1 MHSWI
6 CHVNP
11 PKGRKRI
18 EVTTTLLILAI
29 VTVYLRFIAR
39 RWARLAVGIDE
50 WTLVG
55 ALVLVLAIYVEG
67 LVWVLHGGIG
77 KHVTELSLAELTVL
91 FKCYLAYWVT
101 FTATFA
107 LSKLSVLLFYAQLSP
122 IRGFRVA
129 YSVVGFLVVALA
141 ISICTVE
148 FFQCGPFHFIWD
160 KTIPGGVSYPMTR
173 IFYWTAIPTLFLN
186 ATVICLPMP
195 IIWGLQMETTHKIT
209 LISVFRWEAFEC
221 LLLCAHSRLGFE
233 WV

>member
-67 LVWVLHGGIG
+67 L
-77 KHVTELSLAELTVL
+77 
-91 FKCYLAYWVT
+91 CYLAYWVT